1 MVLLPLMQYIFD
13 TSWPTVS
20 VKVFMTA
27 AKVWS
32 PLSIGLIIWLVLSVW
47 WVALMGLVLTST
59 MLWIDPKFYKHIE
72 WVDYET
78 KYNNKWVRS
87 NG

>member
-1 MVLLPLMQYIFD
+1 MVLIPLMQYIFD

-32 PLSIGLIIWLVLSVW
+32 PLSIGLIVWLVFSVW
-47 WVALMGLVLTST
+47 CVVLIGLVLTST
-59 MLWIDPKFYKHIE
+59 MLWIDPRFYKQIE